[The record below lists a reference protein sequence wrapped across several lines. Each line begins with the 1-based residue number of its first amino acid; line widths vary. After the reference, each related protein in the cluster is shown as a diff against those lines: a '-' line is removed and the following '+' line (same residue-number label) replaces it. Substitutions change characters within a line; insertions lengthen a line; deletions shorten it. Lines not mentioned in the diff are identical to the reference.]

1 MKKWRGILSK
11 LFIIVSLIGMLTGCN
26 TIADATITSKPA
38 QAVSHGKMTVKYIDV
53 GQGDATLIVSPEGKN
68 VLIDAGD
75 KSHGE
80 TVTKSLQKEGV
91 KQIDYFV
98 LTHPDSDHIGGATHV
113 IDTLPIKSIVMPLKS
128 SSTETYFGVLLAI
141 KEKNIP
147 IIHGEK
153 GMSLDIGKSV
163 KAQILSPGPK
173 VSYIDTNDWSIVL
186 KVTYGKQK
194 FLFTGDAAK
203 KAENDMLASGQ
214 DLSANVYKA
223 GHHGSKTSSSTKF
236 LKAVRP
242 EIVVIS
248 VGANNKY
255 HHPNIETLQHIH
267 QVGVK
272 KIYRTDD
279 RGTVTATTDGNTI
292 EWKSEK

>member
-1 MKKWRGILSK
+1 MKKIKSIISK
-11 LFIIVSLIGMLTGCN
+11 LFVIGSLIAMLTGCN
-26 TIADATITSKPA
+26 AIVDATSQPA
-38 QAVSHGKMTVKYIDV
+38 PAASQGKMTVKYIDV
-53 GQGDATLIVSPEGKN
+53 GQGDATLIVSPEGKT

-75 KSHGE
+75 NSQGK
-80 TVTKSLQKEGV
+80 TVIQSLKKEAV

-98 LTHPDSDHIGGATHV
+98 LTHPDADHVGGADDV
-113 IDTLPIKSIVMPLKS
+113 IRSLPVKSVVMPLKS
-128 SSTETYFGVLLAI
+128 SSTKTYFDVLRAI
-141 KEKNIP
+141 QEKKIP

-163 KAQILSPGPK
+163 KAQILSSGPK
-173 VSYIDTNDWSIVL
+173 VSYVDTNDWSIVL

-223 GHHGSKTSSSTKF
+223 GHHGSKTSSSSKF

-255 HHPNIETLQHIH
+255 HHPSIETLQHI
-267 QVGVK
+267 QQAGVK

>member
-1 MKKWRGILSK
+1 MA
-11 LFIIVSLIGMLTGCN
+11 SLIVMLTGCN
-26 TIADATITSKPA
+26 TIVDATAEPTPTTS
-38 QAVSHGKMTVKYIDV
+38 QGKMTVKYIDV
-53 GQGDATLIVSPEGKN
+53 GQGDATLIVSPEGKT

-75 KSHGE
+75 NSQGKA
-80 TVTKSLQKEGV
+80 VIQSLKKEAV

-98 LTHPDSDHIGGATHV
+98 LTHPDADHVGGADDV
-113 IDTLPIKSIVMPLKS
+113 IRSLPVKSVVMPLKS
-128 SSTETYFGVLLAI
+128 SSTKTYFNVLRAI
-141 KEKNIP
+141 QEKKIP

-173 VSYIDTNDWSIVL
+173 VSYVDTNDWSIVL
-186 KVTYGKQK
+186 KLTYGKQK
-194 FLFTGDAAK
+194 FLFTGDAGK

-223 GHHGSKTSSSTKF
+223 GHHGSKTSSSAKF

-242 EIVVIS
+242 ETVVIS

-267 QVGVK
+267 QAGVR